1 MKDWNIEGAD
11 SRFSAGGGFE
21 GRRNRSI
28 LVAVG
33 ALVIMLLLCTTVSA
47 DDVAVPDQTDCTAE
61 DVAGEGRGDDQFSM
75 FTIRLRPSPRTST
88 WRCATMI
95 SWAPKGEQPP
105 HVSATSDADRWVF
118 RIGKRRVPFEW

>member
-47 DDVAVPDQTDCTAE
+47 DDVAVPDQTDGGGVGT
-61 DVAGEGRGDDQFSM
+61 DGGGVGTDGGGVGTDLPTFEGGGVGTDGGGVGTDGGGVG
-75 FTIRLRPSPRTST
+75 T
-88 WRCATMI
+88 
-95 SWAPKGEQPP
+95 
-105 HVSATSDADRWVF
+105 D
-118 RIGKRRVPFEW
+118 